1 MGNCKRNHLER
12 MQRWN
17 NRSKDPIIFHICF
30 FPCFLCKLCLFV
42 KSICSQFSVDVLIVL
57 CLKRIF
63 HFKSGLFGSD
73 IKKVNFKAL
82 AANILMLQE
91 LLQK

>member
-1 MGNCKRNHLER
+1 M
-12 MQRWN
+12 
-17 NRSKDPIIFHICF
+17 
-30 FPCFLCKLCLFV
+30 
-42 KSICSQFSVDVLIVL
+42 KSICSQFSIDVLIVL
-57 CLKRIF
+57 CPKRVF
-63 HFKSGLFGSD
+63 HFKSGFFGSD